1 MIAAV
6 VWEDDDSFS
15 GQSVCLKN
23 SQQVI
28 VWLFIAVMPDA
39 VIPVDVFGRSCTVL
53 DCVIISYMLKY

>member
-39 VIPVDVFGRSCTVL
+39 VILWMCLAEAVLCLTVSL
-53 DCVIISYMLKY
+53 YPIC